1 MATSFGSN
9 RGHIGGGGTSRPDER
24 QANTGQG
31 IGWNVSDGR
40 PAQVEDWEQIRR
52 SVAMLTPGDWAM
64 RREQALVVLG
74 ALVECERRGHITG
87 Q

>member
-1 MATSFGSN
+1 MADKDRSVDD
-9 RGHIGGGGTSRPDER
+9 PV

-31 IGWNVSDGR
+31 IGWSVADGR

-52 SVAMLTPGDWAM
+52 SVAMLSPGAWAM
-64 RREQALVVLG
+64 RREQALVALG
-74 ALVECERRGHITG
+74 ALVECERGA